1 MRHYNTLY
9 SYRLGEV
16 LHLTLTRRAALFLSD
31 PPEPLPPDPPEPAP
45 VDPPEPAPDPA
56 PEPPPQPEP
65 IDPPDPQP
73 PEPPDPDPVKFDN
86 LVFSGAVVIVN
97 AKNPWSHERRGWFR
111 VDDALLDQWQPQSHR
126 HLLEILGKHATM
138 HRGCVV
144 FCLSRTYGWWD
155 FVADATAVRC
165 GALVVPN

>member
-1 MRHYNTLY
+1 MRHYLTNY
-9 SYRLGEV
+9 AFKLGAH
-16 LHLTLTRRAALFLSD
+16 LHLTLTRKAAAFMD
-31 PPEPLPPDPPEPAP
+31 FEPPEDP
-45 VDPPEPAPDPA
+45 DPPEPAPDPT

-73 PEPPDPDPVKFDN
+73 PEPPDPDPVDFDD

-111 VDDALLDQWQPQSHR
+111 VDDALLDVWQPQTHR
-126 HLLEILGKHATM
+126 HLLEMLGRHASM

-144 FCLSRTYGWWD
+144 FCLSTKGGWWD

-165 GALVVPN
+165 GALVVPD